1 MWYGSLF
8 FEHRSGMKES
18 EKMMQNNQICSSKA

>member
-8 FEHRSGMKES
+8 FVHRSEMKEFG
-18 EKMMQNNQICSSKA
+18 KMMQNNQICSSKA